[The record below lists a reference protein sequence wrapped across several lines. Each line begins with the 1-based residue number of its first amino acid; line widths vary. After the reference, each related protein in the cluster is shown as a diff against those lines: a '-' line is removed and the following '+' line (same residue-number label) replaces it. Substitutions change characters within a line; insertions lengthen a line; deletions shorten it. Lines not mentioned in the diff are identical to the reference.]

1 MDFVSNDT
9 ASVLRVT
16 CVDANS
22 NPISLSGSTANLH
35 WRDETGQP
43 VDQAMTIED
52 AANGI
57 CKYQFAT
64 GELFAP
70 GMSFEV
76 EITDGTGKKLTN
88 VDLIAVTVRKELA

>member
-22 NPISLSGSTANLH
+22 DPINLTGSTVNLH
-35 WRDETGQP
+35 WRDETGLS
-43 VDQAMTIED
+43 VDQTMTIED
-52 AANGI
+52 AANGV
-57 CKYQFAT
+57 CTYQFDT

-70 GMSFEV
+70 GMAFEV
-76 EITDGTGKKLTN
+76 EITDTNGKKLTN